1 LILTKLSEQ
10 GTFKL
15 VSITKTTGRVM
26 MFMLGERNDCI
37 AWYVTKSESWA
48 DLEIALLRL
57 KTRLEK
63 KNALHQLKYWYT
75 DT

>member
-1 LILTKLSEQ
+1 MILTKLSEQ

-48 DLEIALLRL
+48 VLLRGGGVGL
-57 KTRLEK
+57 LQSLCCCLGLRP
-63 KNALHQLKYWYT
+63 A
-75 DT
+75 